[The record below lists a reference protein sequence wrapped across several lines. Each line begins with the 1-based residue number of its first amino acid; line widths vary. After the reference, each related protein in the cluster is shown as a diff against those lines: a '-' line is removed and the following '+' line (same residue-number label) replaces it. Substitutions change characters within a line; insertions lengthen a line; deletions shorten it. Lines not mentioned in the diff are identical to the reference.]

1 MSKLLDNDQV
11 EKHLKKIHVEW
22 AVVSGTTLSRV
33 YEFEDFRS
41 ALGFV
46 VKVGELAEKADH
58 HPDLELSWGKVVVNI
73 TTHAENGLTQLDFDL
88 AAQIDKL

>member
-1 MSKLLDNDQV
+1 M
-11 EKHLKKIHVEW
+11 
-22 AVVSGTTLSRV
+22 VSGTTLSRV